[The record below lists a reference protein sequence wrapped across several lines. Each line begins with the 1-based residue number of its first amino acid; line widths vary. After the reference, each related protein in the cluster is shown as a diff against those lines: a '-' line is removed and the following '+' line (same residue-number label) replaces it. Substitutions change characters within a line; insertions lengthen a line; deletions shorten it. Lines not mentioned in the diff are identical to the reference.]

1 MAFAVL
7 VVMAAC
13 THDPCSRGIHWG
25 GRGRRVEGRS
35 GAGLPPEREAPALCV
50 PTAEG
55 VLIGPAV
62 QVRFVVFA
70 TAFPG
75 SKTGPGVF

>member
-1 MAFAVL
+1 M
-7 VVMAAC
+7 
-13 THDPCSRGIHWG
+13 
-25 GRGRRVEGRS
+25 EGRS
-35 GAGLPPEREAPALCV
+35 GEGLPPEREAPALCV
-50 PTAEG
+50 PAAEG